1 MNSTNQIILPQNS
14 VFTMEEVRKFRD
26 ETAGTKN
33 VIHLNN
39 AGSGLMPDI
48 VTQVQLDHI
57 RLESEIGGYEASALM
72 ATSIQN
78 FYTQCAKL
86 FNCKPSNIA
95 FTASATDAYTRA
107 LSSIPFEIGDII
119 LTDCDDFVSNQIQFL
134 SLQKRLGVKI
144 VRIKN
149 AAIGGV
155 DLNDLEEKLKRYQP
169 KLFAIT
175 HIPTNSGLV
184 QPVNEIA
191 KIYQNYSQQHDG
203 KTWYIL
209 DACQSAGQMKLDVEQ
224 LKCDF
229 LSVTCRKF
237 LRGPRGTGAL
247 FISNKALDA
256 GLEPM
261 FIDMRGAEWKQKDEY
276 QQQPTAMRFEDWE
289 FAYSTVIG
297 TASAIEYCLRIGEDK
312 VWQQVKLLSG
322 YMRNQLS
329 LIDNTRV
336 LDRGPEVGGLVTFH
350 VQGSEPRLIVSE
362 LLKRKINVV
371 PSFRAFGIIDFD
383 EKGVEW
389 AIRASPHY
397 YNTLDEIDFFIES
410 LKEIVKR
417 ADTNE

>member
-1 MNSTNQIILPQNS
+1 MNSGKQREQSVNS
-14 VFTMEEVRKFRD
+14 AFTQEEVQQFRK

-48 VTQVQLDHI
+48 VTRVQLDHI
-57 RLESEIGGYEASALM
+57 KLESEIGGYEAAAIKVSAV
-72 ATSIQN
+72 QN
-78 FYTQCAKL
+78 FYTQAAKL
-86 FNCKPSNIA
+86 FNCKASNIA

-107 LSSIPFEIGDII
+107 LSSIPFKTGDII

-144 VRIKN
+144 VRINN
-149 AAIGGV
+149 AATGGV
-155 DLNDLEEKLKRYQP
+155 DLNDFEEKLKKHQP
-169 KLFAIT
+169 KLLAIT

-191 KIYQNYSQQHDG
+191 KIYKNYTQQHEG

-209 DACQSAGQMKLDVEQ
+209 DACQSAGQMKLDVSA
-224 LKCDF
+224 LNCDF

-247 FISNKALDA
+247 YISDKALNA

-276 QQQPTAMRFEDWE
+276 QQQPTAIRYEDWE
-289 FAYSTVIG
+289 FAYSTVLG
-297 TASAIEYCLRIGEDK
+297 TASAIEYCLNIGEDK
-312 VWQQVKLLSG
+312 IWQQVKLLSG
-322 YMRNQLS
+322 NMREQLAQ
-329 LIDNTRV
+329 IDRVKV
-336 LDRGPEVGGLVTFH
+336 LDKGPELGGLVTFH
-350 VQGSEPRLIVSE
+350 VQGSEPKLIVSE
-362 LLKRKINVV
+362 LLKKNINVV
-371 PSFRAFGIIDFD
+371 PSFRAFGLIDFD

-389 AIRASPHY
+389 AIRASPTY
-397 YNTLDEIDFFIES
+397 YNTVEEIDIFIERI
-410 LKEIVKR
+410 KEIIR
-417 ADTNE
+417 

>member
-1 MNSTNQIILPQNS
+1 MNNIFTKEEIIA
-14 VFTMEEVRKFRD
+14 FRND
-26 ETAGTKN
+26 TEGCKN

-39 AGSGLMPDI
+39 AGSGLMPNI
-48 VTQVQLDHI
+48 VTKVQLDHI
-57 RLESEIGGYEASALM
+57 KLESEIGGYEASALM
-72 ATSIQN
+72 ASEVQN
-78 FYTQCAKL
+78 FYIQCAKL
-86 FNCKPSNIA
+86 FNCKPTNIA

-107 LSSIPFEIGDII
+107 LSSIPFKEGDII
-119 LTDCDDFVSNQIQFL
+119 LTDNDDFVSNQIQFL

-144 VRIKN
+144 VRTN
-149 AAIGGV
+149 NSSIGGV
-155 DLNDLEEKLKRYQP
+155 DLNDLEDKLKKYQP
-169 KLFAIT
+169 KLLAIT

-184 QPVNEIA
+184 QPVLEIA
-191 KIYQNYSQQHDG
+191 KIYENYIRQNSD

-209 DACQSAGQMKLDVEQ
+209 DACQSAGQMKLDVEA

-229 LSVTCRKF
+229 LSITCRKF

-276 QQQPTAMRFEDWE
+276 QQQPTAIRFEDWE
-289 FAYSTVIG
+289 FAYSTVLG
-297 TASAIEYCLRIGEDK
+297 TASAIEYFLNIGEDK
-312 VWQQVKLLSG
+312 IWQQVKSLSNNL
-322 YMRNQLS
+322 RNQLS
-329 LIDNTRV
+329 QIDRIKV
-336 LDRGPEVGGLVTFH
+336 LDKGPEVGGLVTFH
-350 VQGSEPRLIVSE
+350 VQGSEPRYIVSE

-397 YNTLDEIDFFIES
+397 YNTTDELDIFIQNI
-410 LKEIVKR
+410 KEII
-417 ADTNE
+417 